1 MRELATTA
9 GSMSGEELAKR
20 RYRWKLFQIV
30 FLLVYVG
37 IVLDIVTTA
46 LGYLKSG
53 SQYEQNPLGGSL
65 IGSLG
70 WPGLAAL
77 MTLLCLI
84 CYHSVR
90 VVYARMSLRWTWLIN
105 GAMILIAA
113 FRWLAVVTAVIYLL
127 QPVHG
132 G

>member
-1 MRELATTA
+1 MMQLATPA
-9 GSMSGEELAKR
+9 GPIPPEEMAKR
-20 RYRWKLFQIV
+20 QSRWRFFQSV
-30 FLLVYVG
+30 FALVYVG

-53 SQYEQNPLGGSL
+53 SHYEQNPLGGSL
-65 IGSLG
+65 IGNLG

-90 VVYARMSLRWTWLIN
+90 VVYARMSLRWSWLIN

-113 FRWLAVVTAVIYLL
+113 SRWLAVVTAIIYLL
-127 QPVHG
+127 QPG
-132 G
+132 NGT

>member
-1 MRELATTA
+1 MRQLVTTA

-20 RYRWKLFQIV
+20 QSRWKFFQIV
-30 FLLVYVG
+30 FALVYIG

-53 SQYEQNPLGGSL
+53 SGYEQNPLGGSL
-65 IGSLG
+65 IGNLG

-77 MTLLCLI
+77 MTLLCLV

-127 QPVHG
+127 QPAHG

>member
-1 MRELATTA
+1 MWHLAATA
-9 GSMSGEELAKR
+9 GSVSPEELAKR
-20 RYRWKLFQIV
+20 HSRWRFFQIV
-30 FLLVYVG
+30 FALVYVG
-37 IVLDIVTTA
+37 IVGDIVTTA

-65 IGSLG
+65 IGNLG
-70 WPGLAAL
+70 WPGLAVL
-77 MTLLCLI
+77 MTLLCLV

-105 GAMILIAA
+105 GAMIFIAA
-113 FRWLAVVTAVIYLL
+113 FRWLAVITAVIYLL